1 MQKMYRSAILNELG
15 NVMFWCDELRR
26 DEQIECILNEH
37 PEWSVKCVNIESEV

>member
-1 MQKMYRSAILNELG
+1 MYRSAILNELG